1 MQIYNALFGIT
12 VIVLC
17 TALLNVNISESS
29 NVPSMIDVIIEKK
42 FVLPDMFAFMYSY
55 HKHISIL
62 KNNFY
67 YHVEISV
74 SSI

>member
-1 MQIYNALFGIT
+1 
-12 VIVLC
+12 
-17 TALLNVNISESS
+17 
-29 NVPSMIDVIIEKK
+29 MIDVIVEKK

-55 HKHISIL
+55 DKHISIL
-62 KNNFY
+62 KTNFY